1 MISLDLNGL
10 SLSVV
15 VCSLSLC
22 VGIFMYQKYSSVV
35 QKYSQIYTRVVAAKL
50 LTGRSDYIWKWRKNT
65 PRIIKYG
72 ADKIMS
78 IDKESVRLN
87 TSHIPSERIYIEEAN
102 EVCKDG
108 HFIASRLNEIES
120 ILKFMDIENEGSLKL
135 TKNET
140 FKLFGSLDP
149 WYLKITYLG
158 HSNTEKR
165 IEARRFTVLYKLEES
180 SEFNFPPYS
189 TQDSIRVGFSA
200 PKIKSAKLESGKH
213 MFCLE
218 NVKQYSGL
226 KYDFYNSCPHK
237 EIVKDYIDNPETVI
251 VHTKDKTLHVNSYK
265 FV

>member
-1 MISLDLNGL
+1 MISLDLN
-10 SLSVV
+10 VI
-15 VCSLSLC
+15 VCSFSLC
-22 VGIFMYQKYSSVV
+22 VGIFMYQKYSSVIR
-35 QKYSQIYTRVVAAKL
+35 KYSCGVAAKL
-50 LTGRSDYIWKWRKNT
+50 LTCRSDYIWKWRKNT

-72 ADKIMS
+72 ADKLMS

-87 TSHIPSERIYIEEAN
+87 TSHIPSERIYIEEAI

-108 HFIASRLNEIES
+108 NFIASRLNEIEGV
-120 ILKFMDIENEGSLKL
+120 LRLMDVENEGYFKL

-140 FKLFGSLDP
+140 FKLFGSLDFP

-158 HSNTEKR
+158 HSNAEKR
-165 IEARRFTVLYKLEES
+165 IEARRFTVLYKLGES

-189 TQDSIRVGFSA
+189 THDSICVGFSA
-200 PKIKSAKLESGKH
+200 PKIKSAKLESGKY
-213 MFCLE
+213 MFCLD

-251 VHTKDKTLHVNSYK
+251 VNTKNKTLHVNNYK